1 MHRDCR
7 NPPLVRGGLVAL
19 AFLLALSPSVYADA
33 NKDKDEARSLMQSG
47 LKLFNDKDYLGALAT
62 FKSAYKQFASSK
74 ILLNIGTTLR
84 QLGRNAEAANTYQRY
99 LQAADSDPAKRAD
112 VEKVLAELDATVAVV
127 TLDTEPTG
135 AEVTINTDQPL
146 VVAKATAWRV
156 PVGEYTIS
164 AKLEGYEPLTTTGKL
179 LAGQRKTITLTMVA
193 LPEAPDVIDQPPTPS
208 PEAISHYGAMV
219 RTHIDVSNRGAAVL
233 VGGFYDVVDRV
244 AVQAAGIV
252 GPTFGAYLGTSVAIL
267 TGKVRPLVSLGAP
280 VFFSNGAR
288 YAVRAAV
295 GVDIRLGNHLSL
307 FAEAGAEYQFNPEAD
322 ISKTTFIPA
331 LGILG
336 RL

>member
-7 NPPLVRGGLVAL
+7 KPTLVRRGLLASAL
-19 AFLLALSPSVYADA
+19 LLALSPSVYADA
-33 NKDKDEARSLMQSG
+33 TKDKDEARSLMQSG

-74 ILLNIGTTLR
+74 ILLNIGTTQR

-99 LQAADSDPAKRAD
+99 LQALDSDPTKRAD

-127 TLDTEPTG
+127 TLASEP
-135 AEVTINTDQPL
+135 AAALVTVNTDEPW
-146 VVAKATAWRV
+146 VVSTATAWRITA
-156 PVGEYTIS
+156 GNYKIS
-164 AKLEGYEPLTTTGKL
+164 ATLDGYEPLSLTGTVRV
-179 LAGQRKTITLTMVA
+179 GQAKSITLTMVA
-193 LPEAPDVIDQPPTPS
+193 LPEAPQVIDPS
-208 PEAISHYGAMV
+208 TTTTSEAISRYGAMV

-252 GPTFGAYLGTSVAIL
+252 GPTFGAYLGTSVAVL
-267 TGKVRPLVSLGAP
+267 TGKVRPLVSLGVP

-288 YAVRAAV
+288 VAVRAAV
-295 GVDIRLGNHLSL
+295 GVYLRLGNHLSL

-322 ISKTTFIPA
+322 ITKTTFIPA